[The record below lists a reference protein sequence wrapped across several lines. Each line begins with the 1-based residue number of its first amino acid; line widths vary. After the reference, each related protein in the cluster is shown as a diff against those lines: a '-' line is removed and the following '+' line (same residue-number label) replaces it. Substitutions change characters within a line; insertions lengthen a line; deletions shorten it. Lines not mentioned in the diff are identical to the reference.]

1 MQLSHLF
8 SGDMSSGYQSTPT
21 PFNVLIMYEDFG
33 TGQRAK
39 RGLDYVVEELGNEFE
54 FRHSMWRLDILQDPK
69 LAEQAAP
76 AFEEADL
83 LIVSISGE
91 GKIPAEVRAL
101 IDAWLAGKASRNRAL
116 VALLETKASAIHSS
130 VYASLAK
137 LARRHGLE
145 HFEQAITESEDQGE
159 AAHKLVWVF

>member
-1 MQLSHLF
+1 MQSQATRRESAL
-8 SGDMSSGYQSTPT
+8 T
-21 PFNVLIMYEDFG
+21 PFNVLTLYADLP
-33 TGQRAK
+33 TGKLAK
-39 RGLDYVVEELGNEFE
+39 RTLDYVAEQLGDEFE
-54 FRHSMWRLDILQDPK
+54 FRHSMWRLDILQDPE
-69 LAEQAAP
+69 LAQQATP

-91 GKIPAEVRAL
+91 GKIPAEIRAL

-116 VALLETKASAIHSS
+116 VALLETKASTIHSS

-145 HFEQAITESEDQGE
+145 HFEQAITEPEDQGE
-159 AAHKLVWVF
+159 AAYKLVWVF